1 MFIFQNFHNSFLIQ
15 YASRRK
21 PASVCHSVRAHTRCT
36 KSEYKEMVRNHLLW
50 SSSTTNSALR
60 FQFWDRCADIWTRI
74 IVYDGSLSLIFPLCV
89 CVCDKVYFPVH
100 LEVEEQQKA
109 LWCWVTSWLAHRRAM
124 AKASQHS
131 ESSESLSPGDEDGSS
146 GAGFCLAFFIIY
158 LLLLLLFFPW
168 KMQYT
173 FLLGHT

>member
-1 MFIFQNFHNSFLIQ
+1 MMDLSHFSF
-15 YASRRK
+15 
-21 PASVCHSVRAHTRCT
+21 V
-36 KSEYKEMVRNHLLW
+36 
-50 SSSTTNSALR
+50 
-60 FQFWDRCADIWTRI
+60 
-74 IVYDGSLSLIFPLCV
+74 CV

-146 GAGFCLAFFIIY
+146 GAGFGFVFFF
-158 LLLLLLFFPW
+158 LLFIYYCCCCFSHERCNTLSSW
-168 KMQYT
+168 AIHRHYMNRHCISKQSLRSWNTAVTDWDETSRKQHGFTEECGICMW
-173 FLLGHT
+173 